1 MLQLRKHPTTTQKEW
16 KYGKSPECE
25 TSCSRRFDWGELE
38 IYLKLNA
45 MHIGE
50 IMVFSDM
57 LDVELPGLLE
67 ELLIGKR
74 YDMAD
79 VDLEQEL
86 PDCGEERR
94 EKLREVVE
102 WLAGLRE

>member
-1 MLQLRKHPTTTQKEW
+1 
-16 KYGKSPECE
+16 
-25 TSCSRRFDWGELE
+25 
-38 IYLKLNA
+38 

-67 ELLIGKR
+67 QLLAGKR

-79 VDLEQEL
+79 VDLEREL
-86 PDCGEERR
+86 PDCGEERK

>member
-1 MLQLRKHPTTTQKEW
+1 MSGNLW
-16 KYGKSPECE
+16 
-25 TSCSRRFDWGELE
+25 
-38 IYLKLNA
+38 
-45 MHIGE
+45 M
-50 IMVFSDM
+50 FSDM

-79 VDLEQEL
+79 VDLEPEL